1 MLFARRAEKLKEVQ
15 EQCPSPDHVLAVEG
29 DVSNEKDVVRLFEE
43 AVKRFGM
50 FAIYDSQEY
59 AFSPASIDFLQVVL
73 I

>member
-15 EQCPSPDHVLAVEG
+15 EQCPGPESVLAVEG

-50 FAIYDSQEY
+50 FTIHDAQKMPYRC
-59 AFSPASIDFLQVVL
+59 PSIFFRTR
-73 I
+73 